1 MGTKDALMLARLRTV
16 RDREGDP
23 TDPGAT
29 RVQLEP
35 KTHRGR
41 NTHGVTAAP
50 NDGFSSLVEIRHET
64 PVITPLAHAVQSG
77 FNKVLGM
84 VMHNDATVRDVGV
97 TYIKRWLELDSMY
110 LYIKIS
116 RDAPANEAV
125 IYRAFLDAA
134 YDKENDMVLIRHRK
148 ASTMGDGSRPP
159 SMRTMRFRGLTDE
172 SHREWVRRLTG
183 EEVPALEDSYV
194 MVYRSLS
201 HPGLTLDVPP
211 VSQDVAGAA
220 NTAAGV
226 ASPHPHHPTTT
237 PPPHHH
243 DAVNP
248 VGAAVAVETAGAADT
263 APPPYSCET
272 GGARTEPDSQP
283 PPYFS

>member
-84 VMHNDATVRDVGV
+84 VMHNDATVSATLSRLYVVHRTGVCGLLSSVVQTSHTAVGSLLLH
-97 TYIKRWLELDSMY
+97 TC
-110 LYIKIS
+110 IS
-116 RDAPANEAV
+116 
-125 IYRAFLDAA
+125 
-134 YDKENDMVLIRHRK
+134 
-148 ASTMGDGSRPP
+148 
-159 SMRTMRFRGLTDE
+159 
-172 SHREWVRRLTG
+172 
-183 EEVPALEDSYV
+183 
-194 MVYRSLS
+194 
-201 HPGLTLDVPP
+201 
-211 VSQDVAGAA
+211 
-220 NTAAGV
+220 
-226 ASPHPHHPTTT
+226 
-237 PPPHHH
+237 
-243 DAVNP
+243 
-248 VGAAVAVETAGAADT
+248 
-263 APPPYSCET
+263 
-272 GGARTEPDSQP
+272 
-283 PPYFS
+283 